1 MKHIKK
7 FNESTSD
14 ISISLMELV
23 EEIETEY
30 VRVRSD
36 VSHHGRKS
44 IWFIEFDGYSKEER
58 NEIIHKISVGLE
70 EINEDYGS
78 MIEIDYFMEDWK
90 WIKGSI
96 KSIKDLIRLRISDKS
111 VTKLNIILLYE
122 N

>member
-7 FNESTSD
+7 FNESMSD